1 MSHIKSS
8 FSIKDLENLSGVKAH
23 TIRIWEKRYNLLNPE
38 RTDTNI
44 RFYTLE
50 SLRKLLNISLLNS
63 EGFKISKIA
72 DLDNETFHNLL
83 QQIIDKKTNKN
94 QFVNQLKIAML
105 NFDAFLFEHAYNEI
119 EKVLGFSEIF
129 KNYLIPFLNEIGLLW
144 QSGTVNLTHEHFIS
158 NLIKQKILI
167 NVYKLQVNEIEKHDK
182 VFILFLPD
190 NEIHDLGLTY
200 LQYEVLNSGYKSIM
214 LGASVP
220 IDSLIP
226 FINEGQEIIF
236 ISYFTVQPDLEKIPK
251 YIETF
256 NNKVLL
262 NNKAQLNILGKQISL
277 LNDNLNIPE
286 QVKLFKSIDEIII
299 DINV

>member
-1 MSHIKSS
+1 MQYS
-8 FSIKDLENLSGVKAH
+8 
-23 TIRIWEKRYNLLNPE
+23 
-38 RTDTNI
+38 
-44 RFYTLE
+44 
-50 SLRKLLNISLLNS
+50 
-63 EGFKISKIA
+63 
-72 DLDNETFHNLL
+72 
-83 QQIIDKKTNKN
+83 
-94 QFVNQLKIAML
+94 LKI
-105 NFDAFLFEHAYNEI
+105 
-119 EKVLGFSEIF
+119 
-129 KNYLIPFLNEIGLLW
+129 
-144 QSGTVNLTHEHFIS
+144 
-158 NLIKQKILI
+158 IKPVI
-167 NVYKLQVNEIEKHDK
+167 NVYKLQVNEIQKHDK

-299 DINV
+299 DINA